1 MEAKYK
7 IGGDF
12 GNRIS
17 WSNLNEFEG
26 GELEERTFSV
36 NGHVPNLPRVG
47 DMLMGEFV
55 KSFIKFEFVE
65 VDPCLDPPDMFF
77 GKVKAIEQEM
87 KSEAVMRLGI

>member
-1 MEAKYK
+1 MKAKYK
-7 IGGDF
+7 IGGGF

-17 WSNLNEFEG
+17 WSNLNEFESG
-26 GELEERTFSV
+26 GLEERIFSV

-47 DMLMGEFV
+47 DTLMGEFV

-77 GKVKAIEQEM
+77 GKVKAVEQEM